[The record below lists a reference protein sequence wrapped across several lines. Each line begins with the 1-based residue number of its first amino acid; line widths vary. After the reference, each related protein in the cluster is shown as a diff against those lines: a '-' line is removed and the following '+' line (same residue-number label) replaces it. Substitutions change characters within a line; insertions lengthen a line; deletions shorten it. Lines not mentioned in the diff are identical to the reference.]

1 MSLSDRTPGNRTVKT
16 LVEVV
21 THSPEETVAFGR
33 ELAEELRPPCLALL
47 EGELGS
53 GKTTLVKGIVAGLGA
68 AREEDV
74 TSPSFTLVHE
84 YGLPVRS
91 SRPSGIAAPSP
102 AEREREAQAGA
113 AGKVF
118 HVDLYRIEDARE
130 LATLGLEDLAGQD
143 ITVLVEW
150 GEKLAGSV
158 PFPPGGIRIRMEHL
172 GSEDRR
178 ITVERLEA

>member
-1 MSLSDRTPGNRTVKT
+1 MKT
-16 LVEVV
+16 LAEVI

-33 ELAEELRPPCLALL
+33 ELAQYLRPPCLALL

-68 AREEDV
+68 GREEEV

-84 YGLPVRS
+84 YGLPALVRQ
-91 SRPSGIAAPSP
+91 PTGQPKDPGAAQGVS
-102 AEREREAQAGA
+102 
-113 AGKVF
+113 AGKVY

-143 ITVLVEW
+143 ATVLVEW
-150 GEKLAGSV
+150 GEKLAGSGPV
-158 PFPPGGIRIRMEHL
+158 PPGGIRIRMEHL
-172 GSEDRR
+172 GSENRR

>member
-1 MSLSDRTPGNRTVKT
+1 VKT
-16 LVEVV
+16 LAEVI

-33 ELAEELRPPCLALL
+33 ELAEYLRPPCLALL

-68 AREEDV
+68 GREEDV

-84 YGLPVRS
+84 YGLPALVRQPADVAIRQPGGGGVE
-91 SRPSGIAAPSP
+91 RPTDQPLD
-102 AEREREAQAGA
+102 AELVQAGL
-113 AGKVF
+113 AGKVY

-143 ITVLVEW
+143 ATVLVEW
-150 GEKLAGSV
+150 GEKLAGSGPV
-158 PFPPGGIRIRMEHL
+158 PPGGFRIRMEHL

-178 ITVERLEA
+178 ITVERLET